1 MRIIELMV
9 LDMEN
14 KELGVDAISLVT
26 EPAIEENFYFFGA
39 EEFVKPHE
47 GESQQDYISRCIPI
61 VVGEGK
67 DASQA
72 AAICYSY
79 WKQEKMGADTSSLP
93 PYVDQTGET
102 RKKRKKMVEIVKQAM
117 AETDNEKDLV
127 VGATYLA
134 LVEENKAP
142 YDWTINYRY
151 DGPGPERTF
160 CDHYWQQ
167 ELNIAE
173 IFAMDFAN
181 PGFGIGG
188 NDSYDKFLFKG
199 GPNCK
204 HYWTPASVTMF
215 FVGQDPVT
223 VPFDE
228 MKHRALL
235 YEELFLYG
243 YSSSDFE
250 TARTPMFDMS
260 NHGYISKK
268 FNKQRSYAFV
278 NEDQRIVAGPIMI
291 PDMKILR
298 KDDSTDMFYQ
308 VYFTKETIKLLSE
321 KYMRDLK
328 INNSNEQHN
337 PTKPVDITMLE
348 SWIIDDPKHDKSNS
362 FGFELPQGTWFGTF
376 RINNDETWKK
386 VKDGTFKG
394 FSIEGNFQEKVV
406 QS

>member
-1 MRIIELMV
+1 MLTCGI
-9 LDMEN
+9 
-14 KELGVDAISLVT
+14 
-26 EPAIEENFYFFGA
+26 
-39 EEFVKPHE
+39 
-47 GESQQDYISRCIPI
+47 QDRVCGS
-61 VVGEGK
+61 G
-67 DASQA
+67 
-72 AAICYSY
+72 
-79 WKQEKMGADTSSLP
+79 
-93 PYVDQTGET
+93 
-102 RKKRKKMVEIVKQAM
+102 
-117 AETDNEKDLV
+117 
-127 VGATYLA
+127 
-134 LVEENKAP
+134 
-142 YDWTINYRY
+142 
-151 DGPGPERTF
+151 
-160 CDHYWQQ
+160 
-167 ELNIAE
+167 
-173 IFAMDFAN
+173 
-181 PGFGIGG
+181 
-188 NDSYDKFLFKG
+188 
-199 GPNCK
+199 K

-235 YEELFLYG
+235 YEELSMYG

-260 NHGYISKK
+260 DRGYVSKN